1 MTLEPDGQATG
12 CNPVEAGSIPAGVYD
27 GQLFSPA
34 NLSQM
39 KDQSLQYLQVTRRNE
54 FGTFTVIL
62 ATLDWDLF
70 EKHTPQLTRM
80 QSQST

>member
-1 MTLEPDGQATG
+1 
-12 CNPVEAGSIPAGVYD
+12 
-27 GQLFSPA
+27 
-34 NLSQM
+34 M